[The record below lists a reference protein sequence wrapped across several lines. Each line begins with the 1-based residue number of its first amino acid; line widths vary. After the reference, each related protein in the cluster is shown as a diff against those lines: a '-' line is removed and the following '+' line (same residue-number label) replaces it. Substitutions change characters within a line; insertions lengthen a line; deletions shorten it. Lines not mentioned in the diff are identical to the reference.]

1 MVTITDI
8 SETKDKDI
16 ALDEDDCDRLELGV
30 LEVNNEVAESVAN
43 WLISK
48 YRSKMIFNC
57 IDEVFG
63 SMESFEKDAVYSS
76 VCDIISG
83 KYRVEHLEYIKSKVT
98 DFFENEETMNI
109 DGFIN
114 FRLKAY
120 KAELKTLVEECGY
133 DILAYRDYC
142 DMIDVI
148 NFLFDTT
155 DYEF

>member
-1 MVTITDI
+1 MTITEI
-8 SETKDKDI
+8 SETKESENQTDK
-16 ALDEDDCDRLELGV
+16 EDCDCLELGV
-30 LEVNNEVAESVAN
+30 LEVSNEVAESVAD

-48 YRSKMIFNC
+48 YRSKIIFNY

-63 SMESFEKDAVYSS
+63 SMDSFEKDAVYSS

-83 KYRVEHLEYIKSKVT
+83 KYKVEHLEYIKTKVT
-98 DFFENEETMNI
+98 DFFENEETMNV

-120 KAELKTLVEECGY
+120 KAELKTIVEECGY
-133 DILAYRDYC
+133 DVLAYRDYC

-155 DYEF
+155 DYEL